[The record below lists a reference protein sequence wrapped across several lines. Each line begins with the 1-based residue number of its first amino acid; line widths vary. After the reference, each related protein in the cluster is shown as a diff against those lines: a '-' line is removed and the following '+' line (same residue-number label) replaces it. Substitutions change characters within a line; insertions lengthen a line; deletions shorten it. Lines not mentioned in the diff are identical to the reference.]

1 MAAADAHAPGPHPAT
16 ATARRGVSR
25 EGVTTQ
31 YATSANLAARASI
44 YRFQEP
50 AGDLVGDVLDLVD
63 WPPGA
68 RAVDLG
74 CGAGPYLQRLTG
86 RADVDAVGLDLSEGM
101 AVEARQA
108 SGAPTVV
115 GDIESLPFP
124 DGSVDRVLA
133 PHVLY
138 HCARLE
144 RAVAELRRIVAPSG
158 VALVVTN
165 GADHLSRFRDL
176 RRQGIGADP
185 GLIFD
190 RFTLELAEPLLR
202 RHFEEVTVHHRRGT
216 LVVPTVEPVLA
227 YVDSARD
234 LFEPGLPPG
243 TTWDR
248 VRATVEAHVAA
259 EIAEHGAFR
268 CPVHSGTL
276 VCR

>member
-1 MAAADAHAPGPHPAT
+1 MAASNSDAPGPHP

-63 WPPGA
+63 WPPGG

-86 RADVDAVGLDLSEGM
+86 QADVVAVGLDLSEGM
-101 AVEARQA
+101 AREARQA

-124 DGSVDRVLA
+124 DASVDRVLA

-138 HCARLE
+138 HCAGLE
-144 RAVAELRRIVAPSG
+144 RAVAELRRVLAPGG

-190 RFTLELAEPLLR
+190 RFTLEKAEPLLR
-202 RHFEEVTVHHRRGT
+202 RHFDDVTVHHRFGN

-234 LFEPGLPPG
+234 VFEPGLPPG
-243 TTWDR
+243 MTWEQVLD
-248 VRATVEAHVAA
+248 TVEADVAA